1 MELKKNESIQHHTIK
16 FGKKYKEHL
25 EDIFENKK
33 LNQDISY
40 YLHRPSATDSS
51 MCPDNHDC
59 FYVLV
64 PVPNNSSSINWST
77 EGENERLN
85 SQQNGKGFDARIKKK
100 YS

>member
-1 MELKKNESIQHHTIK
+1 
-16 FGKKYKEHL
+16 
-25 EDIFENKK
+25 
-33 LNQDISY
+33 
-40 YLHRPSATDSS
+40 

-85 SQQNGKGFDARIKKK
+85 SQQNGKGFDARIKKNIVEDFYLTPDYFEK
-100 YS
+100 N